1 MKSSVLIL
9 LAAAFISTAVAKCP
23 NSCSGKGRCGEDDLC
38 TCYPGYT
45 GRDCSGRTCQYGRA
59 WGDAP
64 HSRRTG
70 GDAQNSEVTGNAH
83 HYAECSNAG
92 ECDRKT
98 GECTCN
104 DGFSG
109 DGCRYS
115 TCPNDCSGHGTCE
128 YSSEVTTEGH
138 FFETTARTSTHI
150 RANNDRQ
157 YNLWDNK
164 ATRYCKCDPY
174 YYGNDCS
181 LRMCPRGNDPLT
193 KMVPNMLGANIE
205 ERNEVQTVTISAAN
219 TYANNKGVYVGLAGS
234 FTLTYTDAY
243 GQPWTTRPIRVK
255 TKLTGDKLSFLAS
268 APTTITD
275 TGARLNL
282 FQRHDT
288 VKFSSS
294 STLAVV
300 KEATPTTITTQ
311 GAVGSSDVAGA
322 SGNYIVLANPD
333 TGEVGV
339 QRALMELP
347 NQVIPSIQ
355 VDETITPT
363 SNVFRITFSDAAN
376 SGDQHMLQC
385 KVDACTHDGCQPRS
399 DGVKG
404 LFQVSSAVAS
414 SSFTTTIAEAA
425 TGDFTN
431 IPSSF
436 SDLTAVT
443 TAAATLVVKSFSG
456 TNSGDTLT
464 RTAGDTLAGFGDLSG
479 EAGLNFLFFNTFS
492 GDDLGQSTAIVA
504 GTVTDDNTKGVA
516 NTKVTFADDGHDLGV
531 GDTVQIAHSST
542 YIVKV
547 VEVAS
552 AVVTFD
558 RDMGTTAENDVL
570 YFTKV
575 TASPCTVEETT
586 KGTSELLECSGRG
599 LCDDSTGT
607 CECFEGYTDED
618 CSKQT
623 VLF

>member
-376 SGDQHMLQC
+376 SGDQHMLKC

-404 LFQVSSAVAS
+404 LFQVD
-414 SSFTTTIAEAA
+414 TA
-425 TGDFTN
+425 TPGGDANTLSPQNSGEFEN
-431 IPSSF
+431 IP
-436 SDLTAVT
+436 T
-443 TAAATLVVKSFSG
+443 TDTLMSG
-456 TNSGDTLT
+456 TDGTNVITFTGKLSGDDIESTG
-464 RTAGDTLAGFGDLSG
+464 AFGTTQPTSV
-479 EAGLNFLFFNTFS
+479 LFFNTFS
-492 GDDLGQSTAIVA
+492 GDDLGQSAEIVA
-504 GTVTDDNTKGVA
+504 GKVTDDNTKGVA
-516 NTKVTFADDGHDLGV
+516 NTKVTFDGDGHGLEL

-547 VEVAS
+547 VKVAS

-558 RDMGTTAENDVL
+558 RDMGTTGNGDVV

>member
-1 MKSSVLIL
+1 M
-9 LAAAFISTAVAKCP
+9 
-23 NSCSGKGRCGEDDLC
+23 G
-38 TCYPGYT
+38 
-45 GRDCSGRTCQYGRA
+45 
-59 WGDAP
+59 
-64 HSRRTG
+64 
-70 GDAQNSEVTGNAH
+70 VTGNAH

-128 YSSEVTTEGH
+128 FSSEVSTEGH

-193 KMVPNMLGANIE
+193 KMVPNTLGANIE

-219 TYANNKGVYVGLAGS
+219 TYANNKGKNVGLAGS

-255 TKLTGDKLSFLAS
+255 TQIQAAADVSTNDPKLSQTAS
-268 APTTITD
+268 SNKISD
-275 TGARLNL
+275 TGARLSL
-282 FQRHDT
+282 FQKHDT
-288 VKFSSS
+288 VLYSGAADS
-294 STLAVV
+294 VHIV
-300 KEATPTTITTQ
+300 KTVSASEIVTQ
-311 GAVGSSDVAGA
+311 LSIGSDVAA
-322 SGNYIVLANPD
+322 ANSATLTLNNPD
-333 TGEVGV
+333 SGEVGV

-363 SNVFRITFSDAAN
+363 SNKFRITFSDAAN
-376 SGDQHMLQC
+376 SGDQHMLKC

-404 LFQVSSAVAS
+404 LFQVSSAVDSDLSTDPTTAITGKVAGTKNTAS
-414 SSFTTTIAEAA
+414 PAVLTTT
-425 TGDFTN
+425 
-431 IPSSF
+431 
-436 SDLTAVT
+436 T
-443 TAAATLVVKSFSG
+443 TVHSL
-456 TNSGDTLT
+456 
-464 RTAGDTLAGFGDLSG
+464 GDLSSN
-479 EAGLNFLFFNTFS
+479 AGLNFLFFNTFS
-492 GDDLGQSTAIVA
+492 GDDLGQSTAIHAKSVA
-504 GTVTDDNTKGVA
+504 HSDSGEKVASNTLTWTDGNHGLA
-516 NTKVTFADDGHDLGV
+516 I
-531 GDTVQIAHSST
+531 GDTVQVAFGSSV
-542 YIVKV
+542 YVAKV
-547 VEVAS
+547 INVAT

-558 RDMGTTAENDVL
+558 RDIGTSVTGNTI

-575 TASPCTVEETT
+575 TASPSTVEETT

-599 LCDDSTGT
+599 LCDDSTGV

-618 CSKQT
+618 CSRQT

>member
-1 MKSSVLIL
+1 M
-9 LAAAFISTAVAKCP
+9 
-23 NSCSGKGRCGEDDLC
+23 G
-38 TCYPGYT
+38 
-45 GRDCSGRTCQYGRA
+45 
-59 WGDAP
+59 
-64 HSRRTG
+64 
-70 GDAQNSEVTGNAH
+70 
-83 HYAECSNAG
+83 
-92 ECDRKT
+92 
-98 GECTCN
+98 
-104 DGFSG
+104 
-109 DGCRYS
+109 
-115 TCPNDCSGHGTCE
+115 
-128 YSSEVTTEGH
+128 
-138 FFETTARTSTHI
+138 
-150 RANNDRQ
+150 
-157 YNLWDNK
+157 K

-219 TYANNKGVYVGLAGS
+219 TYANDKGVYVGLAGS

-255 TKLTGDKLSFLAS
+255 TKLTGDKLSS
-268 APTTITD
+268 SGSVITD

-288 VKFSSS
+288 VKFSTS

-300 KEATPTTITTQ
+300 KAATANTITAQ
-311 GAVGSSDVAGA
+311 GTVGTVNENAA
-322 SGNYIVLANPD
+322 NYIVLANPD

-355 VDETITPT
+355 VDEIITST

-404 LFQVSSAVAS
+404 LFQVD
-414 SSFTTTIAEAA
+414 AA
-425 TGDFTN
+425 LHADDNGGADTLHPETDGLYEN
-431 IPSSF
+431 IPT
-436 SDLTAVT
+436 SD
-443 TAAATLVVKSFSG
+443 TLMSG
-456 TNSGDTLT
+456 TDGTNVITFTGKLSGDDIASTG
-464 RTAGDTLAGFGDLSG
+464 AFGTTKPTSV
-479 EAGLNFLFFNTFS
+479 LFFNTFS
-492 GDDLGQSTAIVA
+492 GDDLGQSTAINQVELAFSDTDVDGMTLGTDTGIA
-504 GTVTDDNTKGVA
+504 GNIAYWKDIAHGLSVGDMVHIKHASTTAFDGVA
-516 NTKVTFADDGHDLGV
+516 KVIEVSGT
-531 GDTVQIAHSST
+531 GDN
-542 YIVKV
+542 V
-547 VEVAS
+547 VT
-552 AVVTFD
+552 TFD
-558 RDMGTTAENDVL
+558 RDIGQSDVTAYLTT
-570 YFTKV
+570 V

-599 LCDDSTGT
+599 LCDDSTGA